1 MIRLKAEKYVAA
13 PRIGLAHSIIES
25 ADQRKM
31 LGGGPI
37 VVEIRK
43 GVFSRYPKKQTG
55 SWSES
60 DRGGIRL
67 CEKVYKLLVKG
78 KVFLDRIG

>member
-1 MIRLKAEKYVAA
+1 VK
-13 PRIGLAHSIIES
+13 IEPLIEMKEIVS
-25 ADQRKM
+25 
-31 LGGGPI
+31 LV
-37 VVEIRK
+37 VVENSK

-60 DRGGIRL
+60 DRGGTRL
-67 CEKVYKLLVKG
+67 WRKVYNLLAKW